1 MTEFKNSFNKKI
13 EDLYS
18 QLNDINS
25 NNNNKLN
32 NNIKNKTPNKHRHN
46 YSSTLSDEKLLMY
59 DLIQKKPNQNNFN
72 NNNNLM
78 NINSIIKNEIK
89 NLSKSKSIFDI
100 PTNNSSLNTL
110 YKRKKLKSDNYDFI
124 KKYGEIED
132 LTEYFKTGKKPIKRY
147 KSNDIKITFKAT
159 LANNY
164 KVDENLSKVEKLK
177 QDIFGMLRND
187 QYKFSRN
194 LNLLNKV
201 DNKKNLILEYV

>member
-59 DLIQKKPNQNNFN
+59 DLIQKKPDQNNFN

-110 YKRKKLKSDNYDFI
+110 YKRKKLKSDNYNFI
-124 KKYGEIED
+124 KKYSEIED
-132 LTEYFKTGKKPIKRY
+132 FTEFFKTGKKPLQRN
-147 KSNDIKITFKAT
+147 KSNDIKIAFKAT
-159 LANNY
+159 LVNIL

-177 QDIFGMLRND
+177 HDIFGMLRND

-194 LNLLNKV
+194 FNLVNKV
-201 DNKKNLILEYV
+201 DNKKNLTLYS

>member
-1 MTEFKNSFNKKI
+1 MSESKSSFNKII

-18 QLNDINS
+18 HLNDINS
-25 NNNNKLN
+25 KNNNKLN
-32 NNIKNKTPNKHRHN
+32 NNIKNKTPIKHKHN
-46 YSSTLSDEKLLMY
+46 YSSTLSDEKLLLY
-59 DLIQKKPNQNNFN
+59 DLIKKKPNKNNFDN
-72 NNNNLM
+72 NN
-78 NINSIIKNEIK
+78 IHSRIKNEIK

-100 PTNNSSLNTL
+100 QTNNSSLNTIF
-110 YKRKKLKSDNYDFI
+110 KRKKLKSDNYDFI

-201 DNKKNLILEYV
+201 DNKKNLF

>member
-1 MTEFKNSFNKKI
+1 MSESKSSFNKII

-18 QLNDINS
+18 HLNDINS

-32 NNIKNKTPNKHRHN
+32 NNRKNKTPIKHKHN
-46 YSSTLSDEKLLMY
+46 YSSTLSDEKLLLY
-59 DLIQKKPNQNNFN
+59 DLIKKKPNKNNFDN
-72 NNNNLM
+72 NN
-78 NINSIIKNEIK
+78 IYSRIKNEIK

-100 PTNNSSLNTL
+100 QTNNSSLNTIF
-110 YKRKKLKSDNYDFI
+110 KRKKLKSDNYDFI

>member
-1 MTEFKNSFNKKI
+1 MSESKSSFNKII

-18 QLNDINS
+18 HLNDINS

-32 NNIKNKTPNKHRHN
+32 NNIKNKTPIKHKHN
-46 YSSTLSDEKLLMY
+46 YSSTLSDEKLLLY
-59 DLIQKKPNQNNFN
+59 DLIKKKPNKNNFDN
-72 NNNNLM
+72 NN
-78 NINSIIKNEIK
+78 IYSRIKNEIK

-100 PTNNSSLNTL
+100 QTNNSSLNTIF
-110 YKRKKLKSDNYDFI
+110 KRKKLKSDNYDFI

-177 QDIFGMLRND
+177 HDIFGMLRND